1 MENHKYLQSLQTL
14 EALCQMATRLSLD
27 TSGRTDATWREK
39 YGSHIFGK
47 ICMTAIAILKLLPK
61 SRFNVAVNNMEIWD
75 ISSVCTLARSLID
88 AYYSFNYLI
97 IEKVD
102 KHELGFRFTLWS
114 LHSESERLKMLELI
128 KSTSNKLDE
137 IRKNIE
143 ELTRKLR
150 SNKFYKSLDSKAQ
163 KKFSSGEIGIF
174 LTNTQISK
182 NAGVNPNYYK
192 AVYKYLSN
200 YVHTYS
206 FSISQIALFKAGDLE
221 SLRLLQ
227 TAVGYCTGYLCLA
240 IRDFTKLFPDQRSN
254 LSIDIIETI
263 KDWEYIVGSGELN
276 R

>member
-1 MENHKYLQSLQTL
+1 MEDEYLLDLRTL
-14 EALCQMATRLSLD
+14 EDLSQTAVKLSIA
-27 TSGRTDATWREK
+27 TSGREVSIWREE

-61 SRFNVAVNNMEIWD
+61 SKFNVAVNNMEIWD

-88 AYYSFNYLI
+88 AYYSFQYLI

-102 KHELGFRFTLWS
+102 KHELEFRFTLWS

-143 ELTRKLR
+143 ELRRKLR

-163 KKFSSGEIGIF
+163 KKFSSGEIGMF

-182 NAGVNPNYYK
+182 NAGINPNYYK

-200 YVHTYS
+200 YVHTFS
-206 FSISQIALFKAGDLE
+206 FSISQIASFKAGDPE
-221 SLRLLQ
+221 SLRLLK

-240 IRDFTKLFPDQRSN
+240 IRDFVKLVPDQLSN
-254 LSIDIIETI
+254 LSHDIIETI
-263 KDWEYIVGSGELN
+263 KDWVYIVGSGELD